1 MEAEPAPNLSPAGD
15 GATGLLRPGENCW
28 RIERA
33 HRATV
38 IVDAADYF
46 RAARAAMMAARRRI
60 MLIGWDFDAR
70 IELIPGEESP
80 DAPRRLGDFILW
92 LVKRRPELEICLLHW
107 DLGALKA
114 LFRGSTILTLLR
126 WKAHPRIT
134 ARLDSRHPP
143 AGSHHQK
150 IAVIDDG
157 IAFCGGIDMTAHRW
171 DTRDHADAEPRRT
184 DPGGAAY
191 QPWHDAT
198 TALDGPAAAALGE
211 LARDRWARAGGRPLA
226 PLDVAEDGWPE
237 DLPVQFRDIDLGI
250 ARTRPEMPGCEAV
263 LEIERLYLDLIAS
276 ARRMIYAES
285 QYFASRRI
293 AEAIARRLEEPD
305 GPEIVLVNPVSAQ
318 GWLEPI
324 AMDSARARLREAL
337 RRIDTRGRFRIY
349 HPVTATGQPIYV
361 HAKILVVDD
370 RVLRVGSSN
379 FNNRSM
385 RLDTECDVVI
395 DAALPANAALRPAI
409 AAMRDELLAEHLGS
423 TPAEVA
429 RALAR
434 SGSLIQTIESLRR
447 PGRTLVAYETPDLSA
462 VEAWLADNEVLDPEG
477 PEEMFEAIAK
487 RGLFRRFSRLRRHR
501 PPPPG

>member
-1 MEAEPAPNLSPAGD
+1 MTS
-15 GATGLLRPGENCW
+15 LLQPGVNCW

-46 RAARAAMMAARRRI
+46 RAARAAMLRAEHRI

-70 IELIPGEESP
+70 IELIPGGDST
-80 DAPRRLGDFILW
+80 DAPSRLGDFILW
-92 LVKRRPELEICLLHW
+92 LVKRRPGLEIFLLHW

-143 AGSHHQK
+143 AASHHQK
-150 IAVIDDG
+150 IAVIDDAL
-157 IAFCGGIDMTAHRW
+157 AFCGGIDMTAERW
-171 DTRDHADAEPRRT
+171 DTPDHADTEPRRSS
-184 DPGGAAY
+184 PGGTPY
-191 QPWHDAT
+191 KPWHDAT

-211 LARDRWARAGGRPLA
+211 LARDRWHQARGKRLA
-226 PLDVAEDGWPE
+226 PVQAGANAWPE
-237 DLPVQFRDIDLGI
+237 DLPVQLREIDVGI
-250 ARTRPEMPGCEAV
+250 ARSRPEMPDCPAV
-263 LEIERLYLDLIAS
+263 HEIERLYLDLIGS

-293 AEAIARRLEEPD
+293 AEAIARRLEEKD
-305 GPEIVLVNPVSAQ
+305 GPEIVLVNPDSAQ

-349 HPVTATGQPIYV
+349 HPVTEGGQPIYV
-361 HAKILVVDD
+361 HAKILIIDD
-370 RVLRVGSSN
+370 QVLRVGSSN

-395 DAALPANAALRPAI
+395 DAALPANATLRPAI
-409 AAMRDELLAEHLGS
+409 AAMRDRLLAEHLGC
-423 TPAEVA
+423 TPEKVA
-429 RALAR
+429 ATLAR
-434 SGSLIQTIESLRR
+434 TGSLIGTIEALRR

-462 VEAWLADNEVLDPEG
+462 VEAWLADHEVLDPEG
-477 PEEMFEAIAK
+477 PEEMFEAVAK

-501 PPPPG
+501 PPPV